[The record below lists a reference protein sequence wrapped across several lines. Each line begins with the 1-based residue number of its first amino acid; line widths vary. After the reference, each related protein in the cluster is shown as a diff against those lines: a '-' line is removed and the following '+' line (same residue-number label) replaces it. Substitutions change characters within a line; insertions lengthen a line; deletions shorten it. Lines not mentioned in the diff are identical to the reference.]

1 MKRYKS
7 HTAHAFTILELLA
20 AIVVMSVISVTLM
33 PVMSAAS
40 ESYTVSRQVRSSTER
55 AGFAIDRILRVI
67 REAPIGTDNSGV
79 GITSAT
85 SSSVEFSD
93 GSGLQLTGT
102 TLEMLVPGSSPVPLC
117 FDVEL
122 FEIQYFADDGVTSS
136 SLTPSTTHRF
146 GIKLTTDNVTMSA
159 VAFPRVWI
167 GQE

>member
-1 MKRYKS
+1 MKNQRSLYY
-7 HTAHAFTILELLA
+7 HGFTILELLA
-20 AIVVMSVISVTLM
+20 AIVVMSIISVTLM

-40 ESYTVSRQVRSSTER
+40 ESYTVSRQARSSTER
-55 AGFAIDRILRVI
+55 AGFAIDRILRII

-79 GITSAT
+79 GITTST
-85 SSSVEFSD
+85 SSSVEFTD

-117 FDVEL
+117 FDMES
-122 FEIQYFADDGVTSS
+122 FEIQYLAEDGITSS
-136 SLTPSTTHRF
+136 AIAPSTTHRF
-146 GIKLTTDNVTMSA
+146 AIILTTDNVTMSA